1 MDASGDSDA
10 TYIIRSG
17 AAAESRLEL
26 LARICWPATE
36 QFLHRRGALRGR
48 VLDVGC
54 GSGDVA
60 VRMIAALMDCARASG
75 TVSTLLRFVQ
85 VTGRWR
91 LSRGNANRPNIFGA
105 FR

>member
-1 MDASGDSDA
+1 MNAPGHSRTS
-10 TYIIRSG
+10 YIIRSG

-54 GSGDVA
+54 GAGDVA
-60 VRMIAALMDCARASG
+60 VRMIAAGADEAVGIDINAE
-75 TVSTLLRFVQ
+75 VVAFAK
-85 VTGRWR
+85 GRT
-91 LSRGNANRPNIFGA
+91 AA
-105 FR
+105 

>member
-1 MDASGDSDA
+1 MDALEDSGA
-10 TYIIRSG
+10 LHRSG
-17 AAAESRLEL
+17 AL
-26 LARICWPATE
+26 L
-36 QFLHRRGALRGR
+36 GR

-60 VRMIAALMDCARASG
+60 VRMIAALMDYPRASG
-75 TVSTLLRFVQ
+75 TVSMLPRFVQ
-85 VTGRWR
+85 VSGRWR